1 MADLSNEQTKIYI
14 YFCLYHKRT
23 ETFIVYSFKMTEEN
37 KHLLGKTKNESD
49 CVLGNEGV
57 VGWSDAA

>member
-1 MADLSNEQTKIYI
+1 MNRQNNM
-14 YFCLYHKRT
+14 YHKRT
-23 ETFIVYSFKMTEEN
+23 KTFIVYSFNMIAEEN

-49 CVLGNEGV
+49 RVLGNEGI